1 MAFTGIVLAG
11 GSSSRMGRD
20 KAFVEVNG
28 RPLVAIAVDA
38 QRSGG
43 ASRVLVVGGDALRI
57 RRLGLD
63 LELLADEHPG
73 HGPLGGL
80 ATGLRASRDLI
91 AMVLACD
98 MPAIDGESVTRIVGA
113 LADHPTAL
121 VAAPVVGDR
130 RQILTAAYRLAV
142 LPVLDEAF
150 AAGERAPRRAL
161 QAVEVIDVTGIDP
174 VRLDDVDR
182 PQDLSRYAQP
192 QPIPA
197 IPRKA
202 TP

>member
-20 KAFVEVNG
+20 KAFVEVDG
-28 RPLVAIAVDA
+28 RALVAIAVDA
-38 QRSGG
+38 LRSGG
-43 ASRVLVVGGDALRI
+43 ASRVLVVGGDVPRI
-57 RRLGLD
+57 RRLDLD
-63 LELLADEHPG
+63 VELLADEHPG
-73 HGPLGGL
+73 DGPLGGL
-80 ATGLRASRDLI
+80 TTGLRASRDLI

-98 MPAIDGESVTRIVGA
+98 MPAIDGESVARIVGV
-113 LADHPTAL
+113 LADHPTAM

-142 LPVLDEAF
+142 LPMLDEAF

-161 QAVEVIDVTGIDP
+161 QAIEVVDVTGIDP

>member
-20 KAFVEVNG
+20 KAFIEVDG

-38 QRSGG
+38 LRSGG
-43 ASRVLVVGGDALRI
+43 ASRVLVVAGDALRI
-57 RRLGLD
+57 RRLDLG

-73 HGPLGGL
+73 DGPLGGL
-80 ATGLRASRDLI
+80 ATGLRASRDPI

-113 LADHPTAL
+113 LADHPAAL
-121 VAAPVVGDR
+121 VATPVVGDR
-130 RQILTAAYRLAV
+130 RQILTAAYRVTV
-142 LPVLDEAF
+142 LPALDAAF

-161 QAVEVIDVTGIDP
+161 QAVKIVDVTGIDP
-174 VRLDDVDR
+174 FRLDDVDR

-192 QPIPA
+192 QPAPEVA
-197 IPRKA
+197 RKA